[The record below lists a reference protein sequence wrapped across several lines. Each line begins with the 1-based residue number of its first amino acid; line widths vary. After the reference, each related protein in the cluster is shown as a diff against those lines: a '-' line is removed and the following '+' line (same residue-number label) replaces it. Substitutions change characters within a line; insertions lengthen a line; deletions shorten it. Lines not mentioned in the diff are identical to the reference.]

1 MLFQEIHLDDR
12 MTSDSHICNSSGTTN
27 TTASSLYETKTAKVN
42 DEKKNKGTN
51 TKQKTHFLLLCESC
65 FWCASS
71 IYIDSSIN
79 RICPVCNNINVE
91 AIPIRDNEVYKF
103 DYDQRLGTIF
113 KSSEL
118 LV

>member
-1 MLFQEIHLDDR
+1 MLFQEIHLDSKMAIDN
-12 MTSDSHICNSSGTTN
+12 HIYGTTN
-27 TTASSLYETKTAKVN
+27 TASSYDSNTARLN
-42 DEKKNKGTN
+42 HEKKKII

-103 DYDQRLGTIF
+103 DYDQRLKTIF

-118 LV
+118 VV